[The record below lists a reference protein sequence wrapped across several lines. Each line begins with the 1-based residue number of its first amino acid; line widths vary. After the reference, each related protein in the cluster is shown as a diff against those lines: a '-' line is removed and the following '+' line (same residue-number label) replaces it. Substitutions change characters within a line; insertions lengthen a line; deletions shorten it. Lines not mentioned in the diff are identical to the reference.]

1 MNKQKEVP
9 FRGFFFVL
17 VLSKMHKIISIK
29 SNIIHKI
36 IIIIPNIIAIF
47 CTMQYI

>member
-1 MNKQKEVP
+1 MLTL
-9 FRGFFFVL
+9 F
-17 VLSKMHKIISIK
+17 KMHKIISIK
-29 SNIIHKI
+29 SNTIHKI